1 MVFSDLTIPIM
12 NAVQTKVALITGAG
26 AGIGKAAANSFLKAG
41 YQVVLTGRHL
51 DRLKQAIIDIGGNQ
65 NNCLAIACDVGKP
78 EDVKNLFSKIKAC
91 FGRIDV
97 LFNNAGMGAPAIPM
111 EELTYEQWMNVV
123 NSNLCGAFL
132 CSQAAIRMMKAQSPQ
147 GGRIINNGSISAHA
161 PRPMSAPYTAT
172 KHAIS
177 GLTKT
182 IALDG
187 RPFNIA
193 CGQIDIGNAA
203 TEMTERM
210 AAGIMQADQSI
221 KVEPRM
227 DVDHVGEAVL
237 HMAQLPLES
246 NILSMTIMAT
256 NMPFVGRG

>member
-1 MVFSDLTIPIM
+1 MP
-12 NAVQTKVALITGAG
+12 QTNNKVALVTGAG
-26 AGIGKAAANSFLKAG
+26 VGIGRAAAKALLKG
-41 YQVVLTGRHL
+41 GFQVVLTGRNQEKL
-51 DRLKQAIIDIGGNQ
+51 EKAIADIGGSNE
-65 NNCLAIACDVGKP
+65 NCLAVTCDVGKP
-78 EDVKNLFSKIKAC
+78 EEVKKLFAALKER

-97 LFNNAGMGAPAIPM
+97 LFNNAGIGAPAIPM
-111 EELTYEQWMNVV
+111 EDLTYEQWMNVV
-123 NSNLCGAFL
+123 NSNLCGTFL
-132 CSQAAIRMMKAQSPQ
+132 CSQEAIRMMKAQSPQ

-161 PRPMSAPYTAT
+161 PRPMSAPYSAT
-172 KHAIS
+172 KHGIS

-227 DVDHVGEAVL
+227 DVEHVGEAVL

-256 NMPFVGRG
+256 KMPFVGRG

>member
-1 MVFSDLTIPIM
+1 MTQA
-12 NAVQTKVALITGAG
+12 NQKVALVTGAG
-26 AGIGKAAANSFLKAG
+26 VGIGRAAAKALLKGG
-41 YQVVLTGRHL
+41 YKVVLTGRNLHKL
-51 DRLKQAIIDIGGNQ
+51 EKAILDIGGTAE
-65 NNCLAIACDVGKP
+65 NCLAVACDVGKP
-78 EDVKNLFSKIKAC
+78 DQVKRLFVALKDK

-97 LFNNAGMGAPAIPM
+97 LFNNAGIGAPAIPM

-123 NSNLCGAFL
+123 NANLCGAFL
-132 CSQAAIRMMKAQSPQ
+132 CSQEAIRMMKAQSPQ

-161 PRPMSAPYTAT
+161 PRPMSAPYTST
-172 KHAIS
+172 KHAIT

-210 AAGIMQADQSI
+210 AAGIIQADHSV

-246 NILSMTIMAT
+246 NILNMTIMAT

>member
-1 MVFSDLTIPIM
+1 M
-12 NAVQTKVALITGAG
+12 NPAKVALVTGAG
-26 AGIGKAAANSFLKAG
+26 TGIGKAAAKALLKG
-41 YQVVLTGRHL
+41 GFNVVLAGRNL
-51 DRLKQAIIDIGGNQ
+51 ERLQKAIGDIGGNDS
-65 NNCLAIACDVGKP
+65 NCLAVSCDVGKP
-78 EDVKNLFSKIKAC
+78 MEVKTLFAVLKDK

-123 NSNLCGAFL
+123 NANLCGAFL
-132 CSQAAIRMMKAQSPQ
+132 CSQEAIRMMKSQSPQ

-161 PRPMSAPYTAT
+161 PRPMSAPYTST

-187 RPFNIA
+187 RPFNIT

-210 AAGIMQADQSI
+210 ANGILQADQSI
-221 KVEPRM
+221 KIEPRM
-227 DVDHVGEAVL
+227 DVTHVGEAVL

-246 NILSMTIMAT
+246 NIL
-256 NMPFVGRG
+256 

>member
-1 MVFSDLTIPIM
+1 MTM
-12 NAVQTKVALITGAG
+12 NTADTKVALVTGAG
-26 AGIGKAAANSFLKAG
+26 TGIGKAAAKALLKGG
-41 YQVVLTGRHL
+41 YNVVLTGRNL
-51 DRLKQAIIDIGGNQ
+51 DRLKLAISDIGGTD
-65 NNCLAIACDVGKP
+65 NNCLAVACDVGKP
-78 EDVKNLFSKIKAC
+78 EEVKKLFAALTAKFA
-91 FGRIDV
+91 RIDM

-111 EELTYEQWMNVV
+111 EELSYEQWMNVV
-123 NSNLCGAFL
+123 NANLCGAFL

-177 GLTKT
+177 GLTKS

-210 AAGIMQADQSI
+210 AAGILQADLSV

>member
-1 MVFSDLTIPIM
+1 M
-12 NAVQTKVALITGAG
+12 
-26 AGIGKAAANSFLKAG
+26 
-41 YQVVLTGRHL
+41 VLTGRNL
-51 DRLKQAIIDIGGNQ
+51 ERLEKAIQDIGGNQ
-65 NNCLAIACDVGKP
+65 SNCLAVSCDVGNP
-78 EDVKNLFSKIKAC
+78 SEVKKLFAALKEK

-123 NSNLCGAFL
+123 NANLCGAFL
-132 CSQAAIRMMKAQSPQ
+132 CSQEAIRMMKAQSPQ
-147 GGRIINNGSISAHA
+147 GGRELLTTA
-161 PRPMSAPYTAT
+161 PFPLMHRARCQTPYTTT

-203 TEMTERM
+203 TEMTEHM
-210 AAGIMQADQSI
+210 AAGILQADQSI

-237 HMAQLPLES
+237 HMAQLPLDS
-246 NILSMTIMAT
+246 NILSMIVMAT

>member
-1 MVFSDLTIPIM
+1 MTQV
-12 NAVQTKVALITGAG
+12 NQKVALITGAG
-26 AGIGKAAANSFLKAG
+26 VGIGRAAAKALLQGG
-41 YQVVLTGRHL
+41 YQVVLTGRNL
-51 DRLKQAIIDIGGNQ
+51 EKLQKAITDIGGTTE
-65 NNCLAIACDVGKP
+65 NCLAVACDVGNP
-78 EDVKNLFSKIKAC
+78 SQVKQLFTALKDR
-91 FGRIDV
+91 FHRIDV

-111 EELTYEQWMNVV
+111 EDLTYEQWMNVV
-123 NSNLCGAFL
+123 NTNLCGAFL
-132 CSQAAIRMMKAQSPQ
+132 CSQEAIRMMKAQSPP
-147 GGRIINNGSISAHA
+147 GGRIINNGSISAHT
-161 PRPMSAPYTAT
+161 PRPMSSPYTST
-172 KHAIS
+172 KHAIT

-210 AAGIMQADQSI
+210 AAGIIQADHSI

-227 DVDHVGEAVL
+227 DVDHVGQAVL

-246 NILSMTIMAT
+246 NILNMTIMAT

>member
-1 MVFSDLTIPIM
+1 MK
-12 NAVQTKVALITGAG
+12 QTQPKVALITGAG
-26 AGIGKAAANSFLKAG
+26 AGIGRAAAKALLKGG
-41 YQVVLTGRHL
+41 YQVVLTGRKL
-51 DRLKQAIIDIGGNQ
+51 EKLEQAIQTIGGNAD
-65 NNCLAIACDVGKP
+65 NCLAVACDVGHP
-78 EDVKNLFSKIKAC
+78 IQVKALFAKIQER

-97 LFNNAGMGAPAIPM
+97 LFNNAGMGTPAIPM
-111 EELTYEQWMNVV
+111 EDLSYEQWMNVV
-123 NSNLCGAFL
+123 NTNLCGAFL
-132 CSQAAIRMMKAQSPQ
+132 CSQEAIRMMKAQSPQ
-147 GGRIINNGSISAHA
+147 GGRIINNGSISAHT

-210 AAGIMQADQSI
+210 AAGIIQADLSI
-221 KVEPRM
+221 KAEPRM

>member
-1 MVFSDLTIPIM
+1 MP
-12 NAVQTKVALITGAG
+12 QTNNKVALVTGAG
-26 AGIGKAAANSFLKAG
+26 VGIGRAAAKALLKGG
-41 YQVVLTGRHL
+41 YQVVLTGRNL
-51 DRLKQAIIDIGGNQ
+51 EKLEKAIIDIGGN
-65 NNCLAIACDVGKP
+65 NENCLAVTCDVGKP
-78 EDVKNLFSKIKAC
+78 EQVKKLFAALKER

-97 LFNNAGMGAPAIPM
+97 LFNNAGIGAPAIPM
-111 EELTYEQWMNVV
+111 EDLTYEQWMNVV

-132 CSQAAIRMMKAQSPQ
+132 CSQEAIRMMKAQSPQ

-161 PRPMSAPYTAT
+161 PRPMSAPYSAT
-172 KHAIS
+172 KHGIS

-187 RPFNIA
+187 RPFNIT

-227 DVDHVGEAVL
+227 DVEHVGEAVL

-256 NMPFVGRG
+256 KMPFVGRG

>member
-1 MVFSDLTIPIM
+1 MTM
-12 NAVQTKVALITGAG
+12 NTADTKVALVTGAG
-26 AGIGKAAANSFLKAG
+26 TGIGKAAAKALLKGG
-41 YQVVLTGRHL
+41 YNVVLTGRNL
-51 DRLKQAIIDIGGNQ
+51 DRLKLAISDIGGTD
-65 NNCLAIACDVGKP
+65 NNCLAVACDVGKP
-78 EDVKNLFSKIKAC
+78 EEVKKLFAALTAKFA
-91 FGRIDV
+91 RIDV

-111 EELTYEQWMNVV
+111 EELSYEQWMNVV
-123 NSNLCGAFL
+123 NANLCGAFL

-177 GLTKT
+177 GLTKS

-210 AAGIMQADQSI
+210 AAGILQADLSV

-227 DVDHVGEAVL
+227 DVEHVGEAVL

>member
-1 MVFSDLTIPIM
+1 MP
-12 NAVQTKVALITGAG
+12 QTNNKVALVTGAG
-26 AGIGKAAANSFLKAG
+26 VGIGRAAAKALLKGG
-41 YQVVLTGRHL
+41 YQVVLTGRNL
-51 DRLKQAIIDIGGNQ
+51 EKLEKAIIDIGGN
-65 NNCLAIACDVGKP
+65 NENCLAVTCNVGKP
-78 EDVKNLFSKIKAC
+78 EQVKKLFAALKER

-97 LFNNAGMGAPAIPM
+97 LFNNAGIGAPAIPM
-111 EELTYEQWMNVV
+111 EDLTYEQWMNVV

-132 CSQAAIRMMKAQSPQ
+132 CSQEAIRMMKAQSPQ

-161 PRPMSAPYTAT
+161 PRPMSAPYSAT
-172 KHAIS
+172 KHGIS

-227 DVDHVGEAVL
+227 DVEHVGEAVL

-256 NMPFVGRG
+256 KMPFVGRG

>member
-1 MVFSDLTIPIM
+1 MLPT
-12 NAVQTKVALITGAG
+12 NNKVALVTGAG
-26 AGIGKAAANSFLKAG
+26 VGIGRSAAKALLKAG
-41 YQVVLTGRHL
+41 YRVVLTGRNL
-51 DRLKQAIIDIGGNQ
+51 ERLQKAIADIGGTNDT
-65 NNCLAIACDVGKP
+65 CLAVACDVGQP
-78 EDVKNLFSKIKAC
+78 EQVKKLFATLKER

-97 LFNNAGMGAPAIPM
+97 LFNNAGIGAPAVPM
-111 EELTYEQWMNVV
+111 EDLTYEQWMNVV
-123 NSNLCGAFL
+123 NANLCGAFL
-132 CSQAAIRMMKAQSPQ
+132 CSQEAIRMMKAQSPQ

-182 IALDG
+182 ISLDG

>member
-1 MVFSDLTIPIM
+1 M
-12 NAVQTKVALITGAG
+12 NTADTKVALVTGAG
-26 AGIGKAAANSFLKAG
+26 TGIGKAAAKALLKGG
-41 YQVVLTGRHL
+41 YNVVLTGRNL
-51 DRLKQAIIDIGGNQ
+51 DRLKLAISDIGGTD
-65 NNCLAIACDVGKP
+65 NNCLAVACDVGKP
-78 EDVKNLFSKIKAC
+78 DEVKKLFAALTAKFA
-91 FGRIDV
+91 RIDL

-111 EELTYEQWMNVV
+111 EELSYEQWMNVV
-123 NSNLCGAFL
+123 NANLCGAFL

-177 GLTKT
+177 GLTKS

-210 AAGIMQADQSI
+210 AAGILQADLSV

-227 DVDHVGEAVL
+227 DVEHVGEAVL

>member
-1 MVFSDLTIPIM
+1 M
-12 NAVQTKVALITGAG
+12 
-26 AGIGKAAANSFLKAG
+26 GIGRAAAKALLKG
-41 YQVVLTGRHL
+41 GFKVVLTGRNL
-51 DRLKQAIIDIGGNQ
+51 EKLEKAITDIGGSNE
-65 NNCLAIACDVGKP
+65 NCLAVTCDVGKP
-78 EDVKNLFSKIKAC
+78 EQVKKLFAALKER

-97 LFNNAGMGAPAIPM
+97 LFNNAGIGAPAIPM
-111 EELTYEQWMNVV
+111 EDLTYEQWMNVV
-123 NSNLCGAFL
+123 NSNLCGTFL
-132 CSQAAIRMMKAQSPQ
+132 CSQEAIRMMKAQSPQ

-161 PRPMSAPYTAT
+161 PRPMSAPYSAT
-172 KHAIS
+172 KHGIS

-227 DVDHVGEAVL
+227 DVEHVGEAVL
-237 HMAQLPLES
+237 HMAQLPLET

-256 NMPFVGRG
+256 KMPFVGRG

>member
-1 MVFSDLTIPIM
+1 MSQM
-12 NAVQTKVALITGAG
+12 QNKVALVTGAG
-26 AGIGKAAANSFLKAG
+26 AGIGRAAAKALLQGG
-41 YQVVLTGRHL
+41 YKIALTGRKL
-51 DRLKQAIIDIGGNQ
+51 EKLQKAIIDIGGNSE
-65 NNCLAIACDVGKP
+65 NCLAVACDVGKP
-78 EDVKNLFSKIKAC
+78 EQVKFLFSEIKQR

-97 LFNNAGMGAPAIPM
+97 LFNNAGMGAPGIPM
-111 EELTYEQWMNVV
+111 EDLTYEQWMNVV
-123 NSNLCGAFL
+123 NTNLCGAFL
-132 CSQAAIRMMKAQSPQ
+132 CSQEAIRMMKAQSPQ

-210 AAGIMQADQSI
+210 AAGIIQADLSV

-227 DVDHVGEAVL
+227 DVDHVGKAVL